1 MVKKEVIKKKTNK
14 KKLESNLN
22 KKEKL
27 LLQRVIRE
35 KVADKANRVKKET
48 KKQLL
53 TALVAAFG
61 FIMALEWREVISS
74 YVDMIGSF
82 SPIQGNLVSAIIVTI
97 VAVLGIL
104 IVNKIFFEPEGN

>member
-1 MVKKEVIKKKTNK
+1 MVKKEAVKKKTNK
-14 KKLESNLN
+14 KELESNLN

-35 KVADKANRVKKET
+35 KVAAKANRVKKET

-61 FIMALEWREVISS
+61 FLMALEWREVISG
-74 YVDMIGSF
+74 YVGLIESF

-104 IVNKIFFEPEGN
+104 IVNKTLSEPEED